1 MSQSNIDLAADKVFG
16 EASGKPDALARRTRL
31 REFQAQLVERMQAA
45 KSGTHAQ
52 ANQLGV
58 MIGQTRWLLNLHEAG
73 EIVSVGAITKVP
85 LTQDWFLG
93 LANIRGNLISVVDI
107 ARFQGMAPTPIEKE
121 SRIVA
126 FASSLSFN
134 SGLLVSRVMGL
145 RNIAD
150 MKPQADTGA
159 TASPWSARCYVDR
172 DSQVWSELSL
182 SLIVQDPQF
191 LHVGL

>member
-1 MSQSNIDLAADKVFG
+1 MTQSTSDLATDKVLK
-16 EASGKPDALARRTRL
+16 KPDTVGRRTRL

-45 KSGTHAQ
+45 RSGVDTR

-58 MIGQTRWLLNLHEAG
+58 MIGRNRWLLNLQEAG
-73 EIVSVGAITKVP
+73 EIVSVGGITQVP

-93 LANIRGNLISVVDI
+93 LTNIRGNLISVIDF
-107 ARFQGMAPTPIEKE
+107 ARFQGHAPTPIDKD

-126 FASSLSFN
+126 FAPALSFN

-145 RNIAD
+145 RNVAEMEVHSD
-150 MKPQADTGA
+150 AA
-159 TASPWSARCYVDR
+159 TADSGGWMAQRYVDNE
-172 DSQVWSELSL
+172 SQVWTELNLSL
-182 SLIVQDPQF
+182 VVQDPKF